1 MTPSGQLK
9 MPRVGNYCLT
19 VAGDGAADVDIAQG
33 ADVTATSANAQ
44 HAVEHIAGPS
54 CRPCICAPAP
64 FPAQAARVSSPNA
77 VAKQQGERKGSKVQG
92 LRFGLRASIFR

>member
-19 VAGDGAADVDIAQG
+19 VAGDGAVDADIAQG
-33 ADVTATSANAQ
+33 ADVTATSSNAQ

-64 FPAQAARVSSPNA
+64 SQPKPHAYHLPTPWQS
-77 VAKQQGERKGSKVQG
+77 SKVKERG
-92 LRFGLRASIFR
+92 